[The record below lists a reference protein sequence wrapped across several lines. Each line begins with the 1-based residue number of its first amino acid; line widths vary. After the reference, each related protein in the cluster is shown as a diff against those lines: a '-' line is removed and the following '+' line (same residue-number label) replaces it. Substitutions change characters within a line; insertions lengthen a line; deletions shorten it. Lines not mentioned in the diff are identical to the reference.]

1 MLQLYESFKKGTTTV
16 GVVCRD
22 GVVLA
27 TDRRV
32 TAGLY
37 IAHKRGRKIYIL
49 DDNKAATIAGLVAD
63 AQMIMDFLKS
73 QIALMKL
80 SNRIPPSTKAI
91 ATLASNILF
100 SSRYFPYIVQFIIAG
115 VDEEGPKIYVLDWF
129 GTLTEEKFVATG
141 SGTPYAV
148 GVLEAMLKKNPTIS
162 EALPTIAK
170 AVKSA
175 MERDPGSGEG
185 IDIVVLSKEGV
196 RELTDEEIA
205 KLLE

>member
-1 MLQLYESFKKGTTTV
+1 
-16 GVVCRD
+16 
-22 GVVLA
+22 
-27 TDRRV
+27 
-32 TAGLY
+32 
-37 IAHKRGRKIYIL
+37 
-49 DDNKAATIAGLVAD
+49 
-63 AQMIMDFLKS
+63 
-73 QIALMKL
+73 
-80 SNRIPPSTKAI
+80 NRIPPSTKAI